1 MLKQMNLKK
10 KITSISN
17 LATTTVLNA
26 KINEVRNEKVTSSKD
41 ELNEI

>member
-26 KINEVRNEKVTSSKD
+26 KNEKVTSSKD